1 VAGGSIAPFFCD
13 RSVRDG
19 SLQEMSSPTRRDD
32 ETTRWFD
39 EEFASTIQP
48 ARAPDATS
56 FESYLER
63 LEHQDL
69 VVGFR
74 RNRRRPQ
81 GD

>member
-1 VAGGSIAPFFCD
+1 MSAPTP
-13 RSVRDG
+13 S
-19 SLQEMSSPTRRDD
+19 DD

-39 EEFASTIQP
+39 EEFASTIKP
-48 ARAPDATS
+48 ARETTPMT

-69 VVGFR
+69 VASFR
-74 RNRRRPQ
+74 RNRQRR